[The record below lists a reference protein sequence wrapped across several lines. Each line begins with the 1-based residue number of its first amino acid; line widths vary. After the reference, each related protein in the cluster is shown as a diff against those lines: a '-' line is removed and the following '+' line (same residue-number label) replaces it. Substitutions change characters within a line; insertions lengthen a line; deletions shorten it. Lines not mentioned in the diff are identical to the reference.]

1 MNIVLASASPRRR
14 EILENTNIKF
24 DIISSSIDELVLEGE
39 SPCHMVMRLA
49 FEKGID
55 IASKRKSDLVISAD
69 TIVVLDNKVLGKPKD
84 EDEARNMITSL
95 SGKTHQVITGISLIN
110 LENNK
115 KIIDYVISNVKFKNL
130 SENDIN
136 DYIKT
141 KESLDKAGA
150 YGIQGYGALL
160 VEEIQGDYFNIVG
173 LPVSKLSDLL
183 KIYFNINLFAEG
195 DLSE

>member
-1 MNIVLASASPRRR
+1 MNIILASASPRRR
-14 EILENTNIKF
+14 EILENTNVKF
-24 DIISSSIDELVLEGE
+24 DVISSSIEELILGGE
-39 SPCHMVMRLA
+39 SPCQMVMRLA

-55 IASKRKSDLVISAD
+55 IASKHKSDLVISAD
-69 TIVVLDNKVLGKPKD
+69 TIVVLDNTLLGKPKD
-84 EDEARNMITSL
+84 EEEAKLMITNL
-95 SGKTHQVITGISLIN
+95 SGRTHQVITGISLIN
-110 LENNK
+110 LENDK
-115 KIIDYVISNVKFKNL
+115 KVIDYVISNVKFKNL
-130 SENDIN
+130 SEDDIN

-173 LPVSKLSDLL
+173 LPISKLSDLL
-183 KIYFNINLFAEG
+183 KIHFNINLFTEG

>member
-1 MNIVLASASPRRR
+1 MNIILASASPRRR
-14 EILENTNIKF
+14 EILENTNVKF
-24 DIISSSIDELVLEGE
+24 DVISSSIEELVLEGE
-39 SPCHMVMRLA
+39 SPCQMVMRLA

-69 TIVVLDNKVLGKPKD
+69 TIVVLDNTVLGKPKD
-84 EDEARNMITSL
+84 EEEAKLMITNL
-95 SGKTHQVITGISLIN
+95 SGRTHQVITGISLIN

-130 SENDIN
+130 SEDDIN
-136 DYIKT
+136 DYIRT

-160 VEEIQGDYFNIVG
+160 VEEIKGDYFNIVG
-173 LPVSKLSDLL
+173 LPISKLSDLL
-183 KIYFNINLFAEG
+183 KIHFNINLFAEG